1 LALFIGFNSHHVN
14 NPGHLT
20 CAKLSAR
27 LAALVNNGRCISL
40 AATYCVNGRC
50 CHSSLA
56 GACGLPFDMNGNNP
70 TNSVV
75 CFVTG
80 FVVEICYGIW
90 GLDRCLH
97 LEVDSFMFRLW

>member
-1 LALFIGFNSHHVN
+1 MVLESFNSHHVN

-56 GACGLPFDMNGNNP
+56 GACGLPFDMNIWQQPNK
-70 TNSVV
+70 
-75 CFVTG
+75 FQ
-80 FVVEICYGIW
+80 ICYGIW

>member
-1 LALFIGFNSHHVN
+1 MPYVQRLNKDNDLIIRTKTSI
-14 NPGHLT
+14 L
-20 CAKLSAR
+20 R

-70 TNSVV
+70 TNSVG